1 METNKSISRI
11 TALSQK
17 EVEIISWL
25 EFYQKYFFSI
35 ADVAHF
41 FKDTKQR
48 YNVIQ
53 KLIHKKRVLKLNKE
67 KYYLIPIKAK
77 SGRWVEDSF
86 VVIDEIMNGKDYY
99 IGGWGAANFWRI
111 TDQIPFRYDV
121 YTTRR
126 QGKYKILGVE
136 ISFHRTTKNNIK
148 SKAIIKNIKMHEF
161 KIINKNESKKW
172 MKLRE

>member
-1 METNKSISRI
+1 MKTNKNSII
-11 TALSQK
+11 KPLSQK

-25 EFYQKYFFSI
+25 EFYQKYFFTI
-35 ADVAHF
+35 NDVTHL
-41 FKDTKQR
+41 FKDKKQR

-53 KLIHKKRVLKLNKE
+53 RLIHKKRIVKLNKE
-67 KYYLIPIKAK
+67 KYYLIAIKAK
-77 SGRWVEDSF
+77 SGKWTEDPF
-86 VVIDEIMNGKDYY
+86 IIIDEIMDGKDYF

-148 SKAIIKNIKMHEF
+148 DKATIKKIKGHEF
-161 KIINKNESKKW
+161 KIINKNESKRW
-172 MKLRE
+172 MKSRE